1 MEGDGFTT
9 PPGSPRL
16 FMTAAALAPPN
27 APHILRRSRPIVGRA
42 VYDIYEA
49 LRRDMPRNT
58 VTLQNALLRFPVTSL
73 RGFVQMGRMTNDE
86 ELERVANLVL
96 ADLVLDELQDVDDEE
111 TQALVEAAVGFW
123 LDYCSQEVQF
133 RFYAQNTDF
142 VRGFNETQRALE
154 YDIDTELLVHL
165 GNPVEIYFG
174 VPDLDMTDANI
185 FTDTD
190 IMMTG
195 RDLPACRYPPPLTDS
210 GSDENTGLVRATPDA
225 SSSEDESGP

>member
-27 APHILRRSRPIVGRA
+27 APHILRRSRAIPGMA
-42 VYDIYEA
+42 LYDIYED
-49 LRRDMPRNT
+49 LRHDMPRNRE
-58 VTLQNALLRFPVTSL
+58 TLRNALLRFPVTSL
-73 RGFVQMGRMTNDE
+73 RGFLRIGRIDE
-86 ELERVANLVL
+86 DDVGFLADWVL
-96 ADLVLDELQDVDDEE
+96 ADLVLDDLQDVDDEE
-111 TQALVEAAVGFW
+111 TQALVEAAVSFW
-123 LDYCSQEVQF
+123 LEYCSREVHA
-133 RFYAQNTDF
+133 RFYDHNTDF
-142 VRGFNETQRALE
+142 VRGFNETHRALE
-154 YDIDTELLVHL
+154 YDVHSELLAVL
-165 GNPVEIYFG
+165 NMPFQIYADL
-174 VPDLDMTDANI
+174 PDLDMTDANI

-195 RDLPACRYPPPLTDS
+195 RDLPACLYPPPSTDS